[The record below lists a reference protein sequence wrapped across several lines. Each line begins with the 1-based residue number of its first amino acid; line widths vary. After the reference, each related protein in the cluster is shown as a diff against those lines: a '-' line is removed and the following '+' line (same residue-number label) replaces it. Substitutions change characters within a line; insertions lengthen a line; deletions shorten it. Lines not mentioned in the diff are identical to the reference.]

1 MAKTKA
7 KRGMAKARKRVDKA
21 QNVMIKSLDK
31 RLNNLEESIETKYA
45 ITANS
50 VSVNGTSLDFSTP
63 ADRVDQIYHIRIAP
77 TQGLTDV
84 LQRVGDKVN
93 LKSIQMRYS
102 LTLRN
107 AGAGAPPISRV
118 RVIMFW
124 DKDPQAS
131 NGTGSIQN
139 NPPEWTQLLQSLQPN
154 NINNMEV
161 AMLSTKV
168 HDLRQRF
175 SFIYDKVHCLTSSV
189 TPAGSLQGIGSR
201 SAVGEERFYKAY
213 KKCLIKYFS
222 AGQVNTNKR
231 LYLAVLS
238 TQGGGFEPPVFNY
251 WVKTQFQDA

>member
-1 MAKTKA
+1 MPRKA
-7 KRGMAKARKRVDKA
+7 KKGMAKARRRVDKA

-45 ITANS
+45 ITQNS
-50 VSVNGTSLDFSTP
+50 VGVDGTSLDFST
-63 ADRVDQIYHIRIAP
+63 ANDRTAQIYHIGIAP
-77 TQGLTDV
+77 TQGLTDE
-84 LQRVGDKVN
+84 RHRIGDKVN
-93 LKSIQMRYS
+93 LKSIQLRYS

-107 AGAGAPPISRV
+107 AGAGAPPLSRV

-131 NGTGSIQN
+131 DGTGGVQN
-139 NPPEWTQLLQSLQPN
+139 NPPEWTQLLQSVQAT
-154 NINNMEV
+154 NINNMEL
-161 AMLSTKV
+161 AMLSTKT

-189 TPAGSLQGIGSR
+189 VPAGSLQGIGSR
-201 SAVGEERFYKAY
+201 SAVGEEKFYKDY

-222 AGQVNTNKR
+222 AGQINTNKR

-251 WVKTQFQDA
+251 FVKTQFQDA